1 LNPGLAPSVDL
12 DAFKAVNDGGGHQAG
27 DQLLSDP
34 EEIWRP
40 EGWYERHPGYIRE
53 YQAHVDYYAQVDTSL
68 TYQLQQRVKK
78 NKGWRWVVVKRYH
91 KAWEFPIAHSELEN
105 GYGPFERRETK
116 QNVKQVYGSKP
127 PAPKYRVVYFVRR
140 STKLLT
146 RGVVSRKPCQKIDH
160 APYIIP

>member
-1 LNPGLAPSVDL
+1 M
-12 DAFKAVNDGGGHQAG
+12 
-27 DQLLSDP
+27 
-34 EEIWRP
+34 
-40 EGWYERHPGYIRE
+40 
-53 YQAHVDYYAQVDTSL
+53 DTSL